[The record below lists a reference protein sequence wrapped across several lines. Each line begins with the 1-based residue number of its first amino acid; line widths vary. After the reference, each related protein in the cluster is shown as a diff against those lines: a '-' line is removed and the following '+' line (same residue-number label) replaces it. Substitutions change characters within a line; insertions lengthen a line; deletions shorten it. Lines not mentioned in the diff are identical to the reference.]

1 MPEPVEAS
9 PQVIR
14 IGSDRVTIT
23 DNEVVIEA
31 KYETEDWAVR
41 TNNAP
46 AVYFQEKKYILVEKG
61 HAQPPYK
68 IRYVLRPWP
77 PGKIPNPKL
86 FLTYGKNTVASRDS
100 SRRGEILNSI
110 VWICLLPLYPFLG
123 MLWSGAQQRLNRF
136 GYIPRTI
143 TGLSIFTSFGML
155 LVQGVFIVVTIN
167 ASVRSQKLMVGGIF
181 QAMSSHNALHLG
193 PVSIPFYVFDALL
206 ALACLADVCVRYTR
220 YLQEDQWT
228 GGFLQWLLPQSQ
240 SNKVEN

>member
-31 KYETEDWAVR
+31 KHETEDWTVR

-61 HAQPPYK
+61 QAQPPYK
-68 IRYVLRPWP
+68 IRYVLQPWP
-77 PGKIPNPKL
+77 AGKIPNPKL
-86 FLTYGKNTVASRDS
+86 FLTYGKDTVADRDS
-100 SRRGEILNSI
+100 SRRGEILNSL
-110 VWICLLPLYPFLG
+110 VWVCLLPLYPFLG

-136 GYIPRTI
+136 GYVPRTI
-143 TGLSIFTSFGML
+143 TGLSIFTSFGIL

-167 ASVRSQKLMVGGIF
+167 ASVRSQKLMVGGMF
-181 QAMSSHNALHLG
+181 RAMTTQDALHLG

-220 YLQEDQWT
+220 YLREDQWT
-228 GGFLQWLLPQSQ
+228 GGFLQWLMPQPRN
-240 SNKVEN
+240 NKVEN